1 MFDYSIRDILYSLK
15 KIGLKKKD
23 NIFIH
28 SNIGLFGRMKGAN
41 NKERILQSF
50 YSSIRKIL
58 GNNGTI
64 TVPTFTYSYFK
75 KKKFYKNKSK
85 SEMGIFAEF
94 IRLKKESLRSNDPN
108 FSVSSIGDLSKF
120 LTVDNN
126 DCETYSDNSF
136 FAKFHS
142 LNGKIVT
149 FNFPGSTFIHYY
161 EKKLGINYRYEKKIN
176 GINDDREEK
185 WSVFSKYLS
194 NKKTFHNPYPITLL
208 IKKKNIAK
216 TCNLGRGEIT
226 CISSNDYFKT
236 IKSEISKNKWLLTT
250 NNKTKY

>member
-1 MFDYSIRDILYSLK
+1 MFYCYLVRQK
-15 KIGLKKKD
+15 RGEQMRFIG
-23 NIFIH
+23 
-28 SNIGLFGRMKGAN
+28 
-41 NKERILQSF
+41 
-50 YSSIRKIL
+50 
-58 GNNGTI
+58 
-64 TVPTFTYSYFK
+64 
-75 KKKFYKNKSK
+75 
-85 SEMGIFAEF
+85 
-94 IRLKKESLRSNDPN
+94 
-108 FSVSSIGDLSKF
+108 SVELVIDE
-120 LTVDNN
+120 NQ
-126 DCETYSDNSF
+126 
-136 FAKFHS
+136 
-142 LNGKIVT
+142 LNGD
-149 FNFPGSTFIHYY
+149 F
-161 EKKLGINYRYEKKIN
+161 LGGH